1 MVKQYYQKVVI
12 FAILLTTLFAIGIY
26 QQAFASDNCDYYSCY
41 NYPQQKE
48 SLKPIFLSEHVG
60 LGNTSVNGL

>member
-1 MVKQYYQKVVI
+1 MVKQNYQKV
-12 FAILLTTLFAIGIY
+12 AILTTLLTTLFALGTY
-26 QQAFASDNCDYYSCY
+26 QQSFASDNCDYYSCY